1 MLSGNA
7 ERRRRLLDNLQK
19 QIDEVISL
27 SHLYVGFFLHSPCFF
42 LVSGVAV
49 FEI

>member
-19 QIDEVISL
+19 QIDEVISSL
-27 SHLYVGFFLHSPCFF
+27 IP
-42 LVSGVAV
+42 LVSFCTVPASL
-49 FEI
+49 FS

>member
-19 QIDEVISL
+19 QIDEVIS
-27 SHLYVGFFLHSPCFF
+27 SFSP
-42 LVSGVAV
+42 LVSFCTVPASLV
-49 FEI
+49 S